1 MKEAERK
8 LNAKPTSNKPIVY
21 FKDFEKRFDDLLVQN
36 KTPRQDTT
44 IETNNSRN
52 EDLVGRPEL
61 DCIA

>member
-8 LNAKPTSNKPIVY
+8 LNEKPTAKPIVY

-36 KTPRQDTT
+36 KTPRMATIDT
-44 IETNNSRN
+44 NDSKN
-52 EDLVGRPEL
+52 EDLTVRPEL

>member
-8 LNAKPTSNKPIVY
+8 LNSKPTSNKPIVY

-44 IETNNSRN
+44 IETDDPRN
-52 EDLVGRPEL
+52 
-61 DCIA
+61 